1 MYKNKQDLFSTGELA
16 KLCNIS
22 RKTLLFYD
30 KLGLI
35 VPAFIDQENG
45 YRYYARRQLTTLG
58 LIITMRNINV
68 PLGDI
73 QNYLKHKSAE
83 NYEELLAKQDS
94 LIEQSIYSLM
104 QMRQEL
110 AYQIQ
115 AIKSIHKIVLNKFII
130 NEDDEEYLFLSKSL
144 PKKSSMKSRNKIY
157 GLHFS
162 ELQNYMNFSNY
173 MTGYVIDHSALAK
186 SKEIYIKNFY
196 HNLSHRLDTDKLFV
210 KPKGTYLSF
219 YSKGIFCTY
228 GKEKL
233 FLMQKYIE
241 KNHLITEGDFFLTQI
256 KNYWITDIAE
266 EYITKLSIKLV
277 TI

>member
-35 VPAFIDQENG
+35 VPALIDQENG

-58 LIITMRNINV
+58 LIITLRNINV

-73 QNYLKHKSAE
+73 QKYLKNKSAE
-83 NYEELLAKQDS
+83 NYESLLVNQDN

-110 AYQIQ
+110 AYQIK
-115 AIKSIHKIVLNKFII
+115 AIQSLSKIVLNRFSIQQ
-130 NEDDEEYLFLSKSL
+130 EEEEYLFLSKGL
-144 PKKSSMKSRNKIY
+144 PKKNTMKSRNKIY

-162 ELQNYMNFSNY
+162 ELQKYMNFSNY
-173 MTGYVIDHSALAK
+173 ITGYVIDHSALATC
-186 SKEIYIKNFY
+186 KEIYIKHFY
-196 HNLSHRLDTDKLFV
+196 HQLSHKLDTDKLFI
-210 KPKGTYLSF
+210 KPKGAYLSF

-233 FLMQKYIE
+233 FLMQKYLE
-241 KNHLITEGDFFLTQI
+241 EHQLKAEGDFFLTQI

-266 EYITKLSIKLV
+266 EYITKLSVKLV
-277 TI
+277 EA

>member
-58 LIITMRNINV
+58 LIITLRNINV

-73 QNYLKHKSAE
+73 QKYLKNKSAE
-83 NYEELLAKQDS
+83 SYEKLLINQDN

-110 AYQIQ
+110 AYQIK
-115 AIKSIHKIVLNKFII
+115 AIQSLNKIVLNKFSIQH
-130 NEDDEEYLFLSKSL
+130 EEEEYLFLSKDL
-144 PKKSSMKSRNKIY
+144 PKKNSMKSRNKIY

-162 ELQNYMNFSNY
+162 ELQKYMNFSNY
-173 MTGYVIDHSALAK
+173 MTGYVIDHDAVTK
-186 SKEIYIKNFY
+186 FKEIYIKNFY
-196 HNLSHRLDTDKLFV
+196 HQLSHKLDTDKLFV

-219 YSKGIFCTY
+219 YSKGIFCGY

-241 KNHLITEGDFFLTQI
+241 DNQIKTEGDFFLTQI

-277 TI
+277 EA

>member
-58 LIITMRNINV
+58 LIITLRNINV

-173 MTGYVIDHSALAK
+173 MTGYVIDHDAVTK
-186 SKEIYIKNFY
+186 CKEIYIKNFY
-196 HNLSHRLDTDKLFV
+196 HNLSHKLETDKLFV

-241 KNHLITEGDFFLTQI
+241 KNHLTTEGDFFLTQI

>member
-35 VPAFIDQENG
+35 VPALIDQENG

-58 LIITMRNINV
+58 LIITLRNINV

-83 NYEELLAKQDS
+83 NYEELLVQQDS

-115 AIKSIHKIVLNKFII
+115 AINSIHKIVLNKFII
-130 NEDDEEYLFLSKSL
+130 TNDEEEYLFLSKSL

-173 MTGYVIDHSALAK
+173 MTGYVIDHNAVAK
-186 SKEIYIKNFY
+186 YKEIYIKNFY
-196 HNLSHRLDTDKLFV
+196 HQLSHRLNTDKLFV
-210 KPKGTYLSF
+210 KPNGTYLSF

-241 KNHLITEGDFFLTQI
+241 DNHLKTEGDFFMTQI

-277 TI
+277 TA

>member
-35 VPAFIDQENG
+35 VPALIDQENG

-58 LIITMRNINV
+58 LIITLRNINV

-130 NEDDEEYLFLSKSL
+130 NEDEEEYLFLSKSL

-173 MTGYVIDHSALAK
+173 MTGYVIDYDAVTK
-186 SKEIYIKNFY
+186 CKEIYIKNFY
-196 HNLSHRLDTDKLFV
+196 HNLSHKLDTDKLFV

-241 KNHLITEGDFFLTQI
+241 KNHLTAEGDFFLTQI

>member
-35 VPAFIDQENG
+35 VPAFVDQENG

-58 LIITMRNINV
+58 LIITLRNINV

-73 QNYLKHKSAE
+73 QKYLKNKSAE
-83 NYEELLAKQDS
+83 SYEKLLINQDN

-110 AYQIQ
+110 AYQIK
-115 AIKSIHKIVLNKFII
+115 AIQSLSKIVLNKFSIQP
-130 NEDDEEYLFLSKSL
+130 EEEEYLFLSNDL
-144 PKKSSMKSRNKIY
+144 PKNNSMKSRNKIY

-162 ELQNYMNFSNY
+162 ELQKYMNFSNY
-173 MTGYVIDHSALAK
+173 MTGYVIDHDAVTK
-186 SKEIYIKNFY
+186 CKEIYIKNFY
-196 HNLSHRLDTDKLFV
+196 HHLSHKLDTDKLFV
-210 KPKGTYLSF
+210 KSNGTYLSL
-219 YSKGIFCTY
+219 YSKGIFCGY

-241 KNHLITEGDFFLTQI
+241 DNQIKTEGDFFLTQI

-277 TI
+277 EA